1 MLVLDPSLSTSPL
14 APSRDPMQAL
24 HLGWRRV
31 YAGSEGALSLWLRG
45 IGPGRPELPHPAEE
59 LLVGTGQP
67 LFGPPPPALAALISG
82 EKFAG
87 IWNYRW
93 AVAGPD
99 EAGLAGNHLAGL
111 QVDRSFGGLTPA
123 VLWYSDAA
131 RSRWRAEDRPTTALW
146 VAAAGLELEDR
157 SGTAAPL
164 SPPVVSGKIKG
175 KEHFDVLADLAR
187 RAAHQHNLNL
197 LRKLVEAGDRNTTI
211 RAGWDPARLLPWI
224 EVEHQNGN
232 ELWLQ
237 RAWILQGDGREVRLS
252 NGADEGAIRAAL
264 GWMSA
269 DLRLEPQ
276 P

>member
-1 MLVLDPSLSTSPL
+1 
-14 APSRDPMQAL
+14 
-24 HLGWRRV
+24 
-31 YAGSEGALSLWLRG
+31 LSLWLRG

-131 RSRWRAEDRPTTALW
+131 RSRGRAEDRPTTALW

-175 KEHFDVLADLAR
+175 KEHFDVLALPVSQVWPFDVQERWPQSIQGRSMDTYHRWMEVVIYATF
-187 RAAHQHNLNL
+187 
-197 LRKLVEAGDRNTTI
+197 AGLPSI
-211 RAGWDPARLLPWI
+211 SVPAGFSAQGLPM
-224 EVEHQNGN
+224 G
-232 ELWLQ
+232 LQ
-237 RAWILQGDGREVRLS
+237 LIGKPQGDFALLQLAHAYEQ
-252 NGADEGAIRAAL
+252 AAQNL
-264 GWMSA
+264 IQRRPPGV
-269 DLRLEPQ
+269 
-276 P
+276 